1 MMGTSFPLLGE
12 GARGASWVRWMVGSP
27 DLCVEPTGA
36 TVCTHRGAETHGSL
50 HGQSPEH
57 FPNLP
62 ATQKQGLSA
71 VVANGDPTSMGLG

>member
-1 MMGTSFPLLGE
+1 MLVMPRGSDGWLG
-12 GARGASWVRWMVGSP
+12 
-27 DLCVEPTGA
+27 LPTCALSQRELQSAPIEVLG
-36 TVCTHRGAETHGSL
+36 THGDL

>member
-1 MMGTSFPLLGE
+1 MLVMPRGSDGWLG
-12 GARGASWVRWMVGSP
+12 
-27 DLCVEPTGA
+27 LPTHALSQRELQAAPIG
-36 TVCTHRGAETHGSL
+36 VLETHKGL

-62 ATQKQGLSA
+62 ATQKQGLPA